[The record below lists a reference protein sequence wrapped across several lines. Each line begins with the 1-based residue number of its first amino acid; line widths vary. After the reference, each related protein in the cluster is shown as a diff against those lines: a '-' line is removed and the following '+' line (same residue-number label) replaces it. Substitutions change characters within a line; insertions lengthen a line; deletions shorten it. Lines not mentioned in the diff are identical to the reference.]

1 MAYDVFMIGLFVV
14 GLVALVFE
22 FVDSCKILK
31 G

>member
-1 MAYDVFMIGLFVV
+1 MAYDVFMVGLFAIS
-14 GLVALVFE
+14 LVALVFE

>member
-1 MAYDVFMIGLFVV
+1 MAYDVFMVGFFVV